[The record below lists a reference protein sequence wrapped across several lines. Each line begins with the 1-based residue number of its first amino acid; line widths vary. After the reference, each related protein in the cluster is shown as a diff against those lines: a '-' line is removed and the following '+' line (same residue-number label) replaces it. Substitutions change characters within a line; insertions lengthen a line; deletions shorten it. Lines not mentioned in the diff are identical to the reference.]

1 MIQFDSFIM
10 YNVDKTDREL
20 LLNYSCHILNKAAKP
35 TLEYTSLCSFVTD
48 LS

>member
-20 LLNYSCHILNKAAKP
+20 LLNYPCHVLNKSAKP
-35 TLEYTSLCSFVTD
+35 TYNTLAYVL
-48 LS
+48 L